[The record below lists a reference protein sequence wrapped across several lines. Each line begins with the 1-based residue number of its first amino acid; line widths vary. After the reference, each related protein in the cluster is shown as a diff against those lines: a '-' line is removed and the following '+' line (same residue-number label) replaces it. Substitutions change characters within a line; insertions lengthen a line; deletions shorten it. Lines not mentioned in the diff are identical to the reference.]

1 MAEDTKVVSDKQ
13 EWYIGMDGDDMG
25 KEVENALIDNDI
37 AESQKFEKRI
47 KGAFAEIEEY
57 ITEKGGKLIFN
68 GGDNILFTIDGD
80 PKEIGEEV
88 RDIYFRHTDHTATV
102 GIGREPVEA
111 HKALTI
117 GKNTGK
123 DKVVIWNDGQEK
135 VYDDIKNQQEELESC
150 EEEIREDSD
159 LEVGA
164 SPALKYRAEAHYRR
178 LLGMG
183 YDPKVAQAFVSGYY
197 YKGAASFRDMLMQ
210 RKKQPL
216 VGQSAA
222 ERFLREGEVAWEA
235 LMAEAERQKEAST
248 GETEATPVLEQ
259 KFVCGRG
266 IGMVRFVGSRFVS
279 VEWLDGKRER
289 IALKNFRRAVES
301 DEYKLVPKIRVARRQ
316 NAEVRREG

>member
-1 MAEDTKVVSDKQ
+1 MADTKLISDKQ

-25 KEVENALIDNDI
+25 KEVENALIENDI
-37 AESQKFEKRI
+37 AESQKFEKKI

-57 ITEKGGKLIFN
+57 VVEKGGKLIFN

-88 RDIYFRHTDHTATV
+88 RDIYYRHTDHTATV

-123 DKVVIWNDGQEK
+123 DKVVIWSEEQEK
-135 VYDDIKNQQEELESC
+135 VYDEIKEQQKALEGC
-150 EEEIREDSD
+150 EEEIRDESD
-159 LEVGA
+159 LEVGS
-164 SPALKYRAEAHYRR
+164 SPALKYRADAHYRR

-183 YDPKVAQAFVSGYY
+183 YDPKTAQAFISGYY

-216 VGQSAA
+216 VGNSSA
-222 ERFLREGEVAWEA
+222 ERFLREGEEAWQA
-235 LMAEAERQKEAST
+235 FLISAERDLQTDHDEMPT
-248 GETEATPVLEQ
+248 LEQ
-259 KFVCGRG
+259 KFVSGQG
-266 IGMVRFVGSRFVS
+266 VGMVRFVGSRFVS

-289 IALKNFRRAVES
+289 IALKNFRRAIQN
-301 DEYKLVPKIRVARRQ
+301 DEYKLVPKIRVAKR